1 MGMFDY
7 IDIKVPCPYC
17 GRIVTGF
24 QTKSGA
30 CMLYKYKPGDIV
42 SEDDSDPGYNSD
54 EEPRSFSCHASCD
67 HGLKIKED
75 LDLDILEC
83 TKWVEIEVDIPVID
97 HVITE
102 DKTKWD
108 IKGIYHEDYGPS
120 YLVLREYSQEEIDDF
135 NARMIDLEYD
145 RLWEMLIEGS
155 DGEI

>member
-30 CMLYKYKPGDIV
+30 CMLDTYKPGDIV
-42 SEDDSDPGYNSD
+42 SEDDSYNSD

-75 LDLDILEC
+75 SDLDILKC
-83 TKWVEIEVDIPVID
+83 TKWVLIEVDIPVID

-120 YLVLREYSQEEIDDF
+120 YLVPREYSQEEIDDF
-135 NARMIDLEYD
+135 NNRMIDLEYD
-145 RLWEMLIEGS
+145 YLWEMFIEGFC
-155 DGEI
+155 DGKI